1 MKRQR
6 VVAAIEK
13 SLRYFGADYNR
24 AKVRVH
30 VSAPVVTAVECRKL
44 MREWGVKY
52 ASIEPPPHDGGQI
65 VEFLFKTFNRSDTLY
80 HAAFLVTWLRRVK
93 CRGARVRLLNATALP
108 MHALRSIWR
117 QRRLREQRAWQSATP
132 KENYRG
138 T

>member
-6 VVAAIEK
+6 VAVAIEK
-13 SLRYFGADYNR
+13 SLRYFGVDSNR

-30 VSAPVVTAVECRKL
+30 VSSPVVTAAECREL

-52 ASIEPPPHDGGQI
+52 ATLRPSRDGGQI
-65 VEFLFKTFNRSDTLY
+65 VEFLFKTFSRADTLY
-80 HAAFLVTWLRRVK
+80 HAAFLAAWSRRVK
-93 CRGARVRLLNATALP
+93 CRGARVRLLNASALP

-117 QRRLREQRAWQSATP
+117 QRRLREQRASQSATP